1 MQLSSTA
8 PLRRIARR
16 IRNVFVPG
24 VVVLLYHRVAE
35 LPRDPQLLCVSPNHF
50 AEHLEVLRTYGK
62 AIQVK
67 ALNHLLETG
76 RRGESGIIVTF
87 DDGYADN
94 LYNAKPLL
102 ERYNIPATV
111 FVTSGYVGADRE
123 FWHDELEKL
132 LLHPGPLPEKLRLS
146 INQQTFEW
154 ELDALPG
161 SDACDGYPSDWNVLL
176 EEDPTPRHRVYRRLC
191 EILQPFPDDHRRRVL
206 DQIAALAEMDTKQRQ
221 THRTLSPQELIRL
234 ADGNLVEIGA
244 HTVSHPMLSA
254 LAADAQTAEIH
265 RSKAR
270 LEEIL
275 GAPVA
280 TFAYPF
286 GGRSDYTEH
295 TVVAVRQAGF
305 DFACSNFPGVVRPG
319 SDPWQ
324 LPRFL
329 VRDWDGDQFARNLEA
344 WINN

>member
-35 LPRDPQLLCVSPNHF
+35 LPGDPQLLCVSRKNF

-76 RRGESGIIVTF
+76 RRGDIGVIVTF

-111 FVTSGYVGADRE
+111 FVTSGYVGAEWE
-123 FWHDELEKL
+123 FWYDELEKL
-132 LLHPGPLPEKLRLS
+132 LLHSGPLPETLRLS

-154 ELDALPG
+154 EVGALPG
-161 SDACDGYPSDWNVLL
+161 SDACDGYPSDWNVSL
-176 EEDPTPRHRVYRRLC
+176 EEDPTPRHRLYRRLC
-191 EILQPFPDDHRRRVL
+191 ELLQPFPDHQRRRVL
-206 DQIAALAEMDTKQRQ
+206 DQIATWAEMDTNQRQ

-254 LAADAQTAEIH
+254 LPIRTQTEEI
-265 RSKAR
+265 RQSKAR

-275 GAPVA
+275 GQAVT

-305 DFACSNFPGVVRPG
+305 DFACANCPGVVRPRT
-319 SDPWQ
+319 DRWQ

-329 VRDWDGDQFARNLEA
+329 VRDWDGDQFARKLEA
-344 WINN
+344 WINT